1 MNDNNTDYV
10 EKLIEDEIKKLRCAK
25 HGLESIEKRVQ
36 RGEIAPS
43 DHCAEEFLKID
54 ADEEIRKLEAN
65 IKSLELALDALD
77 SVGSP
82 VWCRD
87 DLVDD
92 VKVRVM
98 SFVAS
103 WGRAYDAATRYCSDI
118 VRMVGIIPECHR
130 VYKDN
135 VTERYDIYVSMGAFN
150 SLSEEIHKVPVPSD
164 PCDNQEDES
173 S

>member
-1 MNDNNTDYV
+1 MNDNTDYV
-10 EKLIEDEIKKLRCAK
+10 EKLIENEIKKLRCAK
-25 HGLESIEKRVQ
+25 HGLETIKKRIQ
-36 RGEIAPS
+36 SGEIAPS
-43 DHCAEEFLKID
+43 DHCDEGLLKIN
-54 ADEEIRKLEAN
+54 ADEEIRKLEGN

-87 DLVDD
+87 DLVND

-103 WGRAYDAATRYCSDI
+103 WGHAYDAATQYCSDI

-130 VYKDN
+130 GYKDN
-135 VTERYDIYVSMGAFN
+135 VTERYDIYVSIGSFN
-150 SLSEEIHKVPVPSD
+150 SLSEEIHKVPVPRD
-164 PCDNQEDES
+164 PYDNQEGES